1 MRADCNVL
9 KNINHTNGL
18 SRTDSIKKLLQNNIY
33 LRNEEKIEEK
43 QFRLHTTLGKDDM
56 EDLDLFLILL
66 LKNLTQDERFILLNK
81 LIKLDW
87 ENSDDNLQSQLQE
100 LIDKKTTDEDLK
112 KTLDYESFLWDIS
125 NWKNFFLNKQK

>member
-1 MRADCNVL
+1 ML

-56 EDLDLFLILL
+56 EDLDIFLILL

-87 ENSDDNLQSQLQE
+87 ENSDDNLQSHLQE

-112 KTLDYESFLWDIS
+112 NTLDYESFLWDIS
-125 NWKNFFLNKQK
+125 IWKIFFLYKQK